1 MEDNALE
8 FEQEELN
15 TVFDRVDKDYEEYK
29 IQTNGYESFASDD
42 DFIEAR
48 FKRNVSLNMNKLL
61 NSIEK
66 EPYFGRV
73 FINQIFGDSKKIDS
87 FAIGRNFYGSHGK
100 TYIYDWRSEEANYFY
115 ANNLSEVKR
124 NGRPYNI
131 DKRRNLKIQ
140 DRKVIEIN
148 DSKNLIVTDQNRRP
162 DGSEIETDVTD
173 PYLLKILEE
182 RREKREY
189 LDIIQT
195 IQAKQNYI
203 IRAKHDK
210 GLLVKGCAG
219 SGKTMVL
226 LHRISYLLY
235 HKQYSSFQRIL
246 VIIPSKKYQEQI
258 SDIVMSLGLSGL
270 VTKTFDEL
278 IHEVVENSKVQI
290 YIDEHRSSK
299 RLTFKRELTNFL
311 LSEEFTKNL
320 KERYDNRYLEL
331 FDETLIGIAAK
342 YGTKL
347 NQGSHITKIQ
357 SKDDL
362 LRFEYFLVDLRNKDK
377 KSKDELETLKN
388 LIDSN
393 SNEFSLINYFKE
405 ISKRAYELSLKTESL
420 KAIKNNQTGDIS
432 IERYQYFYSA
442 KELEFLNLI
451 LKDLEERIDKVNKRI
466 FQLEKQ
472 SLTNVENQSIDGM
485 IEYAKTFD
493 TPKNLI
499 PKLVE
504 RSVPKE
510 YQKEVIE
517 IFGSRNSVSD
527 FVHFQYYSSSR
538 EFGLRNYEYIHIDE
552 YQDFS
557 ITQLSIL
564 RKLMSKTAVF
574 NLYGDEGQVIN
585 RNFVSQESIK
595 RIFNV
600 DTLEL
605 IENYRNS
612 IKITE
617 YTNEELGLNMIPIS
631 IVGED
636 VEKIDIQFVGQKI
649 EESAKD
655 PRNRILLT
663 YQGVQEDILIDN
675 VKSRIRKDYLSLI
688 DFLQIQE
695 VKGLEYDIVFVLTQ
709 NMSRNMKYVAFT
721 RALTKLYVVE

>member
-15 TVFDRVDKDYEEYK
+15 IVFDRVDKDYEEYK
-29 IQTNGYESFASDD
+29 IQTSGYESFASDD
-42 DFIEAR
+42 DFIDAR
-48 FKRNVSLNMNKLL
+48 FKRNVSLNMNELL

-73 FINQIFGDSKKIDS
+73 FINQIFGDSKKTES

-100 TYIYDWRSEEANYFY
+100 TYIYDWRSDEANYFY
-115 ANNLSEVKR
+115 ANNVSEVKR

-140 DRKVIEIN
+140 DRKIIEIN
-148 DSKNLIVTDQNRRP
+148 DSINLIVTDQNRRP
-162 DGSEIETDVTD
+162 DGSGIETDVTD

-235 HKQYSSFQRIL
+235 HKQYSSFERIL

-290 YIDEHRSSK
+290 YIDEHRSSN
-299 RLTFKRELTNFL
+299 RLTFKRALTNFL
-311 LSEEFTKNL
+311 LSEEFIKNL

-331 FDETLIGIAAK
+331 FDKTLIGITTK

-347 NQGSHITKIQ
+347 NQSSHITKIQ

-362 LRFEYFLVDLRNKDK
+362 LRLEYFLVDIRSKDK
-377 KSKDELETLKN
+377 KIKEELETLKN
-388 LIDSN
+388 LIDSK

-432 IERYQYFYSA
+432 IEKYQYFYSA

-451 LKDLEERIDKVNKRI
+451 INDLEERIDKVNKRI

-485 IEYAKTFD
+485 IEYVKTFD

-527 FVHFQYYSSSR
+527 LVHFQYYSLSR

-617 YTNEELGLNMIPIS
+617 FTNKELGLNMIPIS

-663 YQGVQEDILIDN
+663 YQVGQEDILIDN